1 MLDACGGDRQLGK
14 KTYLLRRRASIM
26 GYEKKFSDYVE
37 RLKVKLGHKSTIL
50 LFGSRASGK
59 ARESSD
65 FDVAVI
71 LPEIEDK
78 LALLYELIRIRPEGL
93 PVDVVA
99 LSLEELY
106 DPIFRKMLD
115 PCIIL
120 YDGLGVGKKLRSPE
134 VSTI

>member
-1 MLDACGGDRQLGK
+1 MLKARRGDPWLGK

-26 GYEKKFSDYVE
+26 EYEEKFSAYVE
-37 RLKVKLGHKSTIL
+37 KLKAKLGRKSTIL

-93 PVDVVA
+93 PVDIVA
-99 LSLEELY
+99 LSLEELH
-106 DPIFRKMLD
+106 DQIFRKMLD

-120 YDGLGVGKKLRSPE
+120 YDGLGVGKKLGSAKL
-134 VSTI
+134 STI